1 MIARWMGSKG
11 LNAIIYAYDPRVDDI
26 YWFIMKGAESSHTTR
41 GTFLEVDPPKLIVF
55 TWAWEEGGYA
65 DIETLLELDFRPSGE
80 GTELTLTQRRFTSE
94 EMRNEHNSGWTIM
107 MAARAAF
114 VIAGRAA

>member
-1 MIARWMGSKG
+1 MGSKG

-41 GTFLEVDPPKLIVF
+41 GTFLEVDPPKRLVF

-65 DIETLLELDFRPSGE
+65 DIGTLVELDFRPSGE
-80 GTELTLTQRRFTSE
+80 GTELTLTERRFTSE
-94 EMRNEHNSGWTIM
+94 EMRDEHSGGWTSCLDCLEEM
-107 MAARAAF
+107 LAS
-114 VIAGRAA
+114 